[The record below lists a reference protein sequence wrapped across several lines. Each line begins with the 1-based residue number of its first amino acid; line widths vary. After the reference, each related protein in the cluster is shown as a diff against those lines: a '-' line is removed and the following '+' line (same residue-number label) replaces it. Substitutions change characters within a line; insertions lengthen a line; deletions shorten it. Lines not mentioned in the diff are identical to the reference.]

1 MRKNKALIASIV
13 TILAALAVSQGIEVS
28 TEEQAQVVDLVTG
41 ITVALASLVGLVKGK
56 VAVVERAQRKA
67 AEADFARR
75 QAIVDAEVTA
85 LMTHFLDVEEEDAQD
100 VLDARKA
107 LAEPGPSIPFED
119 IRSLDDGEVVGG
131 LKEEEE

>member
-28 TEEQAQVVDLVTG
+28 TEERAQVVDLVTG

-75 QAIVDAEVTA
+75 QAVI
-85 LMTHFLDVEEEDAQD
+85 EEEVSRMATTYIDLNPDDQD
-100 VLDARKA
+100 VLEADAA
-107 LAEPGPSIPFED
+107 LVEPGPSIPFED